1 MLTLPGNGSL
11 FAVAQPGQPPV
22 PISITMVQPS
32 ESEANQSAASIPR
45 SIRLTTSSASLSSKP
60 QVTQIFTSQSAAQMT
75 PGTGAGRP
83 ALRVVIPNSRVTTGN
98 TDVSISISFFRLKLM
113 NCNLGF

>member
-11 FAVAQPGQPPV
+11 FAVAQHGQPPV

-32 ESEANQSAASIPR
+32 ESEANQSTGSVPR
-45 SIRLTTSSASLSSKP
+45 TIRLPTSSSLSSKP
-60 QVTQIFTSQSAAQMT
+60 QVTQIFTTQSTSQQNL
-75 PGTGAGRP
+75 GTAAGRP

-98 TDVSISISFFRLKLM
+98 TDVSLIFSLTTVTYAF
-113 NCNLGF
+113 

>member
-11 FAVAQPGQPPV
+11 FAVTQPGQPPV

-32 ESEANQSAASIPR
+32 ESEANQSTASIPR
-45 SIRLTTSSASLSSKP
+45 TIRLPTSSSLSSKP
-60 QVTQIFTSQSAAQMT
+60 QMTQIITSQSTSQQT
-75 PGTGAGRP
+75 LGTAAGRP

-98 TDVSISISFFRLKLM
+98 TDVSLIFSLTTVTYAF
-113 NCNLGF
+113 